1 MKYLPIPTGKH
12 VFIHFDGAI
21 REAIYL
27 SSTLED
33 SRICGGGTNV
43 YLSFKIAGIEDVF
56 KENGSRTIS
65 DIYYSLEDAQDG
77 RNKIKFDNVNID
89 FYNKFADN
97 FWLNE
102 HCTPL
107 AWIWDKTRPRTF
119 QICHGAYPT
128 FVFADNK
135 LTIVSEKTGERLNSK
150 HWYKTESECRGN
162 NRAKVVTF

>member
-12 VFIHFDGAI
+12 VFIHYDGAI

-27 SSTLED
+27 SSTLEGPRYGN
-33 SRICGGGTNV
+33 SVMVR
-43 YLSFKIAGIEDVF
+43 LSFKIAGVDGVF
-56 KENGSRTIS
+56 KEDAYNYIKE
-65 DIYYSLEDAQDG
+65 IYYSLEDAQDG
-77 RNKIKFDNVNID
+77 RNKIKFEDVNID

-102 HCTPL
+102 YCTPI
-107 AWIWDKTRPRTF
+107 AWIWKDTHPETF
-119 QICHGAYPT
+119 QICFGKYPT

-150 HWYKTESECRGN
+150 DWYKTEQECRAN

>member
-33 SRICGGGTNV
+33 SRICGGVTNV
-43 YLSFKIAGIEDVF
+43 RLSFKIAGIEDVF
-56 KENGSRTIS
+56 KESGNRTIS

-77 RNKIKFDNVNID
+77 RNKIEFDDVDID

-102 HCTPL
+102 HCTPI
-107 AWIWDKTRPRTF
+107 AWIWKETRPETY
-119 QICHGAYPT
+119 QICWGKYPT

-135 LTIVSEKTGERLNSK
+135 LTIVSKKTGERLNNK
-150 HWYKTESECRGN
+150 NWYKTEQECRAN